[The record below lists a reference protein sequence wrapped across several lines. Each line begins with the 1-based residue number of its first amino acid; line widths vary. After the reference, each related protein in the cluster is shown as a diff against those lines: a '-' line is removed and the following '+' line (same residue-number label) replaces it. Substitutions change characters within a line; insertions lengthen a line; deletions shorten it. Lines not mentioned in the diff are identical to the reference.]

1 MTRDLKSKDNPIQSG
16 KPWDK
21 WIRLLL
27 HSARRQQQDQVTE
40 RKYDL
45 DPVGRC
51 SQHVSKIRSR
61 TGTAK
66 LIPRTIP
73 SKQVRVAYQQSRTT
87 QMSNPD
93 GSRLHPYVNPPAAPP
108 PGSPAPGQSR
118 GGARSRETVELPG
131 SNNGR
136 RFGPSLSSL
145 AATVAVNLLAV
156 GTWGSCAAVPSRGC
170 WETWPSDQNPSGSS
184 DSGRTARVC
193 FGGARSSASATATQV
208 GGRGRRPPSW

>member
-118 GGARSRETVELPG
+118 GGARSRERVELPG

-145 AATVAVNLLAV
+145 AATVAVNLLVV
-156 GTWGSCAAVPSRGC
+156 GTWGSGFLCGCAV
-170 WETWPSDQNPSGSS
+170 
-184 DSGRTARVC
+184 
-193 FGGARSSASATATQV
+193 
-208 GGRGRRPPSW
+208 

>member
-93 GSRLHPYVNPPAAPP
+93 GSGLHPYVNPPAAPP
-108 PGSPAPGQSR
+108 PGSPATELDL
-118 GGARSRETVELPG
+118 AREAETDASDFV
-131 SNNGR
+131 
-136 RFGPSLSSL
+136 PSQLSSQ
-145 AATVAVNLLAV
+145 AATTADD
-156 GTWGSCAAVPSRGC
+156 SVPR
-170 WETWPSDQNPSGSS
+170 
-184 DSGRTARVC
+184 
-193 FGGARSSASATATQV
+193 
-208 GGRGRRPPSW
+208 